1 MASKSKLTHFY
12 SPFLKS
18 DILNDLLSLATNG
31 KSATRK
37 LYIQTK
43 NALKTSL
50 VLPIINII
58 KNGKC
63 LTVKLTIYY
72 DDLFNLVVN

>member
-1 MASKSKLTHFY
+1 MDTENRLINKNMASKLTHFFT
-12 SPFLKS
+12 PFLKS

-43 NALKTSL
+43 NALKT
-50 VLPIINII
+50 
-58 KNGKC
+58 
-63 LTVKLTIYY
+63 
-72 DDLFNLVVN
+72 